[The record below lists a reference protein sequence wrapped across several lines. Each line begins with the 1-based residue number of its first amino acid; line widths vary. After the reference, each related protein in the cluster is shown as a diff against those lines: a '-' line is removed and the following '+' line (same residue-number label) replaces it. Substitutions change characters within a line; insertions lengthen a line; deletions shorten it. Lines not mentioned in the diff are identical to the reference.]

1 MKLSANQIKHIDT
14 YLQNSGI
21 EYIDVRMEL
30 VDHVALAVLDKMEQ
44 QRLSFYDA
52 FKWYMVE
59 HKKDMVKNYDRFRK
73 KNQLR
78 GFSLLFKLLK
88 TPFAIGVNILLFFTV
103 INFEKMV
110 AFTFPYIPALW
121 GCLMGIAV
129 IYVVFSIPFKKNR
142 FSGMESLAWII
153 SLIHWMI
160 LLLFNFTDLTPGWV
174 LGWPIMAA
182 LVSSSLLTVFMV
194 WIVVFF
200 QQKNVYKTKYAQLCQ

>member
-78 GFSLLFKLLK
+78 GFSLLFTMLK
-88 TPFAIGVNILLFFTV
+88 KPFFIGLFVLLFFV
-103 INFEKMV
+103 IFNCKRMLGV
-110 AFTFPYIPALW
+110 QFPHIPVLW
-121 GCLMGIAV
+121 GSLVGLAL
-129 IYVVFSIPFKKNR
+129 IYLVFSIPFKKNR